1 MYSSQGLDLDILPS
15 GSPSVIRRYRQSIE
29 TETFRTAGN
38 VRNRGIH
45 LPVRGGA
52 IALGAS
58 DEALGALALVGEVS
72 EWRAGAVDKGTGR
85 GARGDGAR
93 VSGGEAEGTAGVNVD
108 ALAAGDGD
116 VQGVRAGEPGGGAWG
131 AAADLLD
138 GLRAEGGGGLAE
150 PEVAVGCIHGE
161 QVDGRAG
168 AGGHDGEFRAVAGVV
183 AVAVAVA
190 IVADGDADGRGQGE
204 E

>member
-116 VQGVRAGEPGGGAWG
+116 VLCLSVHFKPGEYRAGRTKAFALANRVVVPGGQPLTFSTGSGQKVEGDSPSQKLPW
-131 AAADLLD
+131 AAFM
-138 GLRAEGGGGLAE
+138 GSKWMGE
-150 PEVAVGCIHGE
+150 PE
-161 QVDGRAG
+161 RA
-168 AGGHDGEFRAVAGVV
+168 DMTENLVLLLVW
-183 AVAVAVA
+183 
-190 IVADGDADGRGQGE
+190 
-204 E
+204 